1 MSLKMILS
9 VQTKCQKTGA
19 LTSHPMAI
27 LHFGAIVPIAFV
39 DSEKIRRRKRGII
52 QNEQDIKTSNKRFA
66 LSIRVLSSSI
76 GKTASVASL

>member
-9 VQTKCQKTGA
+9 VQTKRQKTGT

-27 LHFGAIVPIAFV
+27 LHFGAIVPIVFA
-39 DSEKIRRRKRGII
+39 DSEKIRRKRCII

-66 LSIRVLSSSI
+66 LSIRVLHHP
-76 GKTASVASL
+76 